1 MSDTITENQSPIK
14 PNKAFNFKD
23 IVMQNDIIYFKEEIL
38 EEINQFEKNLLKK
51 NNENNKKI
59 NEQLILCNSTIND
72 LKNKFKELLNIA
84 EINKY
89 LKEEIDKW
97 NIFKSEILDIFTTNK
112 IKINILEKD
121 TNDNLFRINKIL
133 NNTVLYPRIIGN
145 NSQFKTFHEYIDYTV
160 EKLSTSDNFRNRM
173 ELDFKYFKA
182 KIDKIID
189 FIKIK
194 IDTSI
199 NAANQLVNTKIKENE
214 ITIKDYI
221 NSKIFDIQV
230 KNKEMENIVE
240 RNKNELNKIIN
251 NMNNILNDKI
261 EKEITKI
268 NEEKKF
274 MFKQIDECKNK
285 ILALKNEIKLNEKN
299 KTWFKNNKM
308 EIIDMI
314 KDIIEEE
321 KIVQNL
327 EKKDKCDCIP
337 SSNLENKENK
347 KKSNKS
353 HHNRAKSFD
362 LKNNKKNKNK
372 ESLSEENIENKYYSY
387 KKIKNSNDEGI
398 NNTKIIKTSNDDEF
412 SNTKNR
418 KTSNNNYSNNIKI
431 KTSND
436 NGTNNNNNIKTLIDD
451 VSNDTKKI
459 NKTEKNFYINKF
471 KDKFKSI
478 KDLNELFDSEEN
490 IINVNNINNLIMK
503 DNKITNSKMNNNITK
518 NKTNFNLVK
527 YNIYSKDNKSIKLK
541 NPFKSLLKL
550 NLNFQDINAQF
561 HSESN
566 LINSNSKNNKIKK
579 SQSIEKIELKKYLPY
594 TSRNI
599 NNNEIFSY
607 NNKIQNISNFSNR
620 NIKDIFKIK
629 NQKIK
634 TRFNIDSTSVK
645 INNKENK

>member
-1 MSDTITENQSPIK
+1 M
-14 PNKAFNFKD
+14 
-23 IVMQNDIIYFKEEIL
+23 
-38 EEINQFEKNLLKK
+38 
-51 NNENNKKI
+51 
-59 NEQLILCNSTIND
+59 
-72 LKNKFKELLNIA
+72 
-84 EINKY
+84 
-89 LKEEIDKW
+89 
-97 NIFKSEILDIFTTNK
+97 
-112 IKINILEKD
+112 KINIIHIK
-121 TNDNLFRINKIL
+121 
-133 NNTVLYPRIIGN
+133 
-145 NSQFKTFHEYIDYTV
+145 
-160 EKLSTSDNFRNRM
+160 
-173 ELDFKYFKA
+173 KY
-182 KIDKIID
+182 
-189 FIKIK
+189 
-194 IDTSI
+194 
-199 NAANQLVNTKIKENE
+199 
-214 ITIKDYI
+214 
-221 NSKIFDIQV
+221 
-230 KNKEMENIVE
+230 
-240 RNKNELNKIIN
+240 
-251 NMNNILNDKI
+251 
-261 EKEITKI
+261 
-268 NEEKKF
+268 
-274 MFKQIDECKNK
+274 
-285 ILALKNEIKLNEKN
+285 
-299 KTWFKNNKM
+299 
-308 EIIDMI
+308 
-314 KDIIEEE
+314 
-321 KIVQNL
+321 
-327 EKKDKCDCIP
+327 
-337 SSNLENKENK
+337 
-347 KKSNKS
+347 
-353 HHNRAKSFD
+353 
-362 LKNNKKNKNK
+362 
-372 ESLSEENIENKYYSY
+372 
-387 KKIKNSNDEGI
+387 
-398 NNTKIIKTSNDDEF
+398 NTKIIKTSNDDEF

-518 NKTNFNLVK
+518 NKTNSNLVK

-566 LINSNSKNNKIKK
+566 LINSNSKDNKIKK

-620 NIKDIFKIK
+620 LIKDIFKIK